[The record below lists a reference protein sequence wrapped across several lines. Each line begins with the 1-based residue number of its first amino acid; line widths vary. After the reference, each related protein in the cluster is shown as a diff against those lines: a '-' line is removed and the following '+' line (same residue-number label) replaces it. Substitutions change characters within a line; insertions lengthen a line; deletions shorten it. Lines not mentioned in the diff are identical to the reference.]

1 MLESLDKKVNLLLP
15 PKKNERSIRP
25 LRDTINTELFDVFR
39 ATAGIQSKYKQDL
52 KCAQLTI
59 AYTILFYT
67 GLRVNEIRLF
77 HEKARCDQNFTI
89 QCSII

>member
-15 PKKNERSIRP
+15 PKKNERSIRL

-52 KCAQLTI
+52 KCAP
-59 AYTILFYT
+59 
-67 GLRVNEIRLF
+67 
-77 HEKARCDQNFTI
+77 
-89 QCSII
+89 